1 MVRRKVKPSRSNS
14 ASTSSKSAV
23 SNQTNKHKSHVLRSK
38 PMLRGTRA
46 LQKIEYYRR
55 VTKFLIPKTSF
66 VLLIRDIM
74 IKVFPKQNIVRMQ
87 ASALE
92 AIQEAAEMYLAQCF
106 EDAFLLSL
114 HKKRVTLMRHYMI
127 LMRRLRGRD
136 DIINH

>member
-14 ASTSSKSAV
+14 ASTSSKSA
-23 SNQTNKHKSHVLRSK
+23 HKSHVLRSK